1 MSLKTLLIR
10 QGERLTL
17 RAIAFP
23 AAKVGDRD
31 DCPVLAFAQEQS
43 QIRPDEWA
51 KLAALLDHTVTQG
64 APTNET
70 KFKHLT
76 GTDGLFE
83 FKTGG
88 GLRLF
93 GFWDEGQ
100 LIICTHGTV
109 KKSQKTDPADLNW
122 AEKMKTAYMTAKK
135 KGTLTH
141 VQPH

>member
-1 MSLKTLLIR
+1 MLFFRPHIIVRLRSLPIGPQGLKRAKQLEKSSLISKMSLKTLLIR

-23 AAKVGDRD
+23 AAKVGERD

-51 KLAALLDHTVTQG
+51 KLAALLDHTVTHG
-64 APTNET
+64 APSNET

-93 GFWDEGQ
+93 GF
-100 LIICTHGTV
+100 
-109 KKSQKTDPADLNW
+109 
-122 AEKMKTAYMTAKK
+122 
-135 KGTLTH
+135 
-141 VQPH
+141 